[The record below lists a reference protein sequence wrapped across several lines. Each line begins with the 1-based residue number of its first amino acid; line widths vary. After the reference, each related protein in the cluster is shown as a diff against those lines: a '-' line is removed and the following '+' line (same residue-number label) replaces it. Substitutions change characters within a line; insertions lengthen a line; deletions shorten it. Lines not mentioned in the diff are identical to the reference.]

1 MISVH
6 RDPQAGS
13 GAFLGLLLMA
23 LITNALILAGVSI
36 YLQSLV
42 TGALL
47 ILAMLLDSLHSR
59 ARPRH

>member
-6 RDPQAGS
+6 RDPRGGS

-36 YLQSLV
+36 
-42 TGALL
+42 
-47 ILAMLLDSLHSR
+47 
-59 ARPRH
+59 